1 MFDWGGGNRTG
12 TFRMSAPASAF
23 NKRPAAPSASLGS
36 GLLERP
42 RKSPQINIVP
52 LVDVLTVLL
61 FFFLVTMQFRQLSAL
76 NLTLPEIQ
84 TAGQSQVQESVV
96 IAIAADGALFLNERS
111 VSESEL
117 REGIRILGSQAPE
130 TPVLLMADED
140 AALRYITM
148 VMDICRSNRLNRIR
162 LQSR

>member
-1 MFDWGGGNRTG
+1 MEERDTAVKPHQQAHSGLFGG
-12 TFRMSAPASAF
+12 
-23 NKRPAAPSASLGS
+23 
-36 GLLERP
+36 GLLERS

-61 FFFLVTMQFRQLSAL
+61 FFFLVTMQFKQLSAL
-76 NLTLPEIQ
+76 NLTLPEIR
-84 TAGQSQVQESVV
+84 TAGQSQVVESVV
-96 IAIAADGALFLNERS
+96 IAIAADGALFLNERP
-111 VSESEL
+111 VTEAEL

-130 TPVLLMADED
+130 TPVLLMADE
-140 AALRYITM
+140 ATALRYITM

>member
-1 MFDWGGGNRTG
+1 MSLTEAATKPRKQAQTG
-12 TFRMSAPASAF
+12 SFGT
-23 NKRPAAPSASLGS
+23 

-76 NLTLPEIQ
+76 NLTLPEIH
-84 TAGQSQVQESVV
+84 TAGQSQVAESVI
-96 IAIAADGALFLNERS
+96 IAISADGKLYLNERS
-111 VSESEL
+111 VTETEL
-117 REGIRILGSQAPE
+117 REGIRILGNQAPE
-130 TPVLLMADED
+130 TPVLLMADEA
-140 AALRYITM
+140 AALRHVTM

>member
-1 MFDWGGGNRTG
+1 MSTPGSASKKGN
-12 TFRMSAPASAF
+12 S
-23 NKRPAAPSASLGS
+23 APSASLGS

-117 REGIRILGSQAPE
+117 REGIRVLGSQAPE